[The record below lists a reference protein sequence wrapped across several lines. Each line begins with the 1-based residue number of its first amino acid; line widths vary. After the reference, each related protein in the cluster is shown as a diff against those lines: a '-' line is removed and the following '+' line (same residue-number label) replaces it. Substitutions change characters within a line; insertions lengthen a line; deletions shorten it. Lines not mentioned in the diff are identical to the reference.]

1 VAILAAVDQASRR
14 RVWVGCVL
22 VCALA
27 WATTAEAQGAF
38 ERVWIDANVGLAV
51 AAQDTFAMSAPVE
64 RFDEPATL
72 SARYTLPR
80 APSFDIGAGVLIT
93 RTFGIGASY
102 DGTMHEHAA
111 ELRAHIPHPLIADA
125 AATDV
130 AETDP
135 VMQRIERSLS
145 VHAMVVVAQTRRLRF
160 RVFGGPIHYRL
171 EQDAVD
177 AITYNQIYFVR
188 QPTNIVQLTGFNYK
202 RVDGSGW
209 GGHVGA
215 DASLF
220 LTRLLGVGLFTKYD
234 RGRVALDNPLA
245 AGLGH
250 PERVTITAGGLQVG
264 AGVRLKF

>member
-1 VAILAAVDQASRR
+1 MQLWVAIVVA
-14 RVWVGCVL
+14 

-27 WATTAEAQGAF
+27 TATPAEAQGAF
-38 ERVWIDANVGLAV
+38 ERVWIDANAGLAM
-51 AAQDTFAMSAPVE
+51 AAQDTFAMSAPID
-64 RFDEPATL
+64 RFEEPGELAAHY
-72 SARYTLPR
+72 SLPR
-80 APSFDIGAGVLIT
+80 APSFDIGAGVMIT
-93 RTFGIGASY
+93 RRIGVGASY

-111 ELRAHIPHPLIADA
+111 ELRARVPHPLFADA
-125 AATDV
+125 AASDM

-145 VHAMVVVAQTRRLRF
+145 VHAMIVVAQTRRLRL
-160 RVFGGPIHYRL
+160 RVFGGPIRYRV

-177 AITYNQIYFVR
+177 AITYNHIYFVR
-188 QPTNIVQLTGFNYK
+188 QPTNIVQLTGFDYA

-220 LTRLLGVGLFTKYD
+220 LTRIFGVGVFTKYD

-250 PERVTITAGGLQVG
+250 PGRVTITAGGLQVG
-264 AGVRLKF
+264 GGVRLKF

>member
-1 VAILAAVDQASRR
+1 MQRWVAIGLA
-14 RVWVGCVL
+14 

-27 WATTAEAQGAF
+27 VAAPAGAQGSF
-38 ERVWIDANVGLAV
+38 ERVWIDANAGVAM
-51 AAQDTFAMSAPVE
+51 AAQDTFAMTAPID
-64 RFDEPATL
+64 RFDEPAEL
-72 SARYTLPR
+72 SAHYSLPR
-80 APSFDIGAGVLIT
+80 APSFDVGAGVMFT
-93 RTFGIGASY
+93 RRFGIGASY

-111 ELRAHIPHPLIADA
+111 DLRAHIPHPLFPNA
-125 AATDV
+125 AADDA

-135 VMQRIERSLS
+135 VMQRIERTIS
-145 VHAMVVVAQTRRLRF
+145 VHAMVVLAQTRRLRF
-160 RVFGGPIHYRL
+160 RVFGGPIHYRM

-177 AITYNQIYFVR
+177 AMTFNHIYFVR
-188 QPTNIVQLTGFNYK
+188 QPTNLVQITGFDYT

-220 LTRLLGVGLFTKYD
+220 LTRVLGVGVFTKYD

-250 PERVTITAGGLQVG
+250 PGRVTIAAGGLQVG
-264 AGVRLKF
+264 GGLRLKF